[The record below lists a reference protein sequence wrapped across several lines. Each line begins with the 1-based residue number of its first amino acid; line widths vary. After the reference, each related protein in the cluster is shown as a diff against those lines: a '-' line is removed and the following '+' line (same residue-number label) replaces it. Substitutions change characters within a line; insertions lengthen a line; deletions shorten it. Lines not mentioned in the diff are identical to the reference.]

1 MSFRHA
7 VAFATVLVMS
17 SAAAQQAA
25 APKATPASAASAA
38 KPRVPGGA
46 QESNPT
52 SAASASQRPVAP
64 GADQPGGKIQ
74 AEPGAQQPSGPVAP
88 QAPTAPT
95 DGSQA
100 AAKPGDATAGQAK
113 AAVCGACHGM
123 DGNSTDPQYPRL
135 AGQTESYIARQLVN
149 FKSGIRQ
156 NPIMMGMAAP
166 LTPQDMHDLGAYFA
180 TKQSLPGVADQ
191 ALVERGAQLYHEG
204 DPTKGVPACMACH
217 GPDGRGNP
225 GAIYPQLAGQH
236 ANYVQATLK
245 AWHDGATWG
254 TDAHAKIMP
263 SIAQKLD
270 EKDIAALSSFIEG
283 LHTNEPTSAAP
294 APN

>member
-25 APKATPASAASAA
+25 APKAAPAASAA
-38 KPRVPGGA
+38 KAPVGA
-46 QESNPT
+46 QEAAPA
-52 SAASASQRPVAP
+52 SAASASQRPVSP
-64 GADQPGGKIQ
+64 GADQPGGQ
-74 AEPGAQQPSGPVAP
+74 AAAEPGAQAGGPVAA

-95 DGSQA
+95 DAAHA

-135 AGQTESYIARQLVN
+135 AGQVESYTARQLTN
-149 FKSGIRQ
+149 FKAGTRQ

-166 LTPQDMHDLGAYFA
+166 LTAQDMHDIGAYFA

-204 DPTKGVPACMACH
+204 DTAKGVPACMACH
-217 GPDGRGNP
+217 GPDGHGNP

-245 AWHDGATWG
+245 AWHDGTTWG

-270 EKDIAALSSFIEG
+270 EKDIAALASFIEG

-294 APN
+294 VAN